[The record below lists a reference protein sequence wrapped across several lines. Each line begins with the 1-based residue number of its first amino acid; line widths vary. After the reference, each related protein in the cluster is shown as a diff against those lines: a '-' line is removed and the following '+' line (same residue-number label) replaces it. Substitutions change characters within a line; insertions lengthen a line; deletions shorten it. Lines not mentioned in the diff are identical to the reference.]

1 MPPLPPIT
9 QFLILLCTA
18 VFCLEFL
25 APSRLVVQWL
35 ALWPPQSGR
44 FLPWQ
49 PISYAFVHANFT
61 HLLFNMFGLWMFG
74 AELERLWGG
83 RRYLL
88 FLAAG
93 VLAGALAFWGMVS
106 VMPVF
111 AAQVG
116 ASAGV
121 YALILANGLLFPHR
135 RITLIIPP
143 VDMSMRTFIIGFVA
157 ITIGFA
163 LFGGL
168 NELAHLGGMLGGWLV
183 LRYWAGKPPFGG
195 GGRGRR
201 GGGSSGPRRLH

>member
-1 MPPLPPIT
+1 
-9 QFLILLCTA
+9 
-18 VFCLEFL
+18 
-25 APSRLVVQWL
+25 
-35 ALWPPQSGR
+35 
-44 FLPWQ
+44 
-49 PISYAFVHANFT
+49 
-61 HLLFNMFGLWMFG
+61 
-74 AELERLWGG
+74 
-83 RRYLL
+83 
-88 FLAAG
+88 
-93 VLAGALAFWGMVS
+93 
-106 VMPVF
+106 
-111 AAQVG
+111 VG

-121 YALILANGLLFPHR
+121 YGLILANGLLFPNR

-195 GGRGRR
+195 GRSRP

>member
-18 VFCLEFL
+18 VFCLTSLLRES
-25 APSRLVVQWL
+25 AIWL
-35 ALWPPQSGR
+35 QLFPPTSPY

-49 PISYAFVHANFT
+49 PLTYAFVHGNFT

-93 VLAGALAFWGMVS
+93 VLAGALAFFAFTTA
-106 VMPVF
+106 MPVLARLAGSS
-111 AAQVG
+111 AA
-116 ASAGV
+116 V
-121 YALILANGLLFPHR
+121 YALILANGMLFPHR

-143 VDMSMRTFIIGFVA
+143 VDMSMRTFA
-157 ITIGFA
+157 IGFA
-163 LFGGL
+163 VITAVLTLTLSNGVF
-168 NELAHLGGMLGGWLV
+168 ELAHLGGMLGGWLV

-195 GGRGRR
+195 GRGRR
-201 GGGSSGPRRLH
+201 GGGGGSGPRRLH

>member
-74 AELERLWGG
+74 AELERLWGV

-93 VLAGALAFWGMVS
+93 VLSGALAFFGLTAVA
-106 VMPVF
+106 PVF

-121 YALILANGLLFPHR
+121 YALILANGLLFPQR

-143 VDMSMRTFIIGFVA
+143 VDMSMRTFIIGFIAV
-157 ITIGFA
+157 TIAFA

-183 LRYWAGKPPFGG
+183 LRFWAGKPPFGG
-195 GGRGRR
+195 GRSRR
-201 GGGSSGPRRLH
+201 GGGGPRRMH

>member
-1 MPPLPPIT
+1 
-9 QFLILLCTA
+9 
-18 VFCLEFL
+18 
-25 APSRLVVQWL
+25 
-35 ALWPPQSGR
+35 
-44 FLPWQ
+44 
-49 PISYAFVHANFT
+49 
-61 HLLFNMFGLWMFG
+61 
-74 AELERLWGG
+74 
-83 RRYLL
+83 
-88 FLAAG
+88 
-93 VLAGALAFWGMVS
+93 
-106 VMPVF
+106 MPVF

-201 GGGSSGPRRLH
+201 GGGGPRRLH

>member
-18 VFCLEFL
+18 VFCLKFL
-25 APSRLVVQWL
+25 LPAVVLWL
-35 ALWPPQSGR
+35 ALWPPTSGR
-44 FLPWQ
+44 FMPWQ
-49 PISYAFVHANFT
+49 PLSYALMHANFT

-93 VLAGALAFWGMVS
+93 VLAGALTFFGMTS
-106 VMPVF
+106 LLPVF

-121 YALILANGLLFPHR
+121 YGLILANGLLFPQR

-168 NELAHLGGMLGGWLV
+168 NEFAHLGGMVGGWLV

-195 GGRGRR
+195 GRGRR
-201 GGGSSGPRRLH
+201 GGGSGPRRLH